1 MKRLIIV
8 VLLIAIAA
16 VAGMV
21 RSHTKGVSLNELPE
35 ALSGDQTAGD
45 TREEI
50 RRNYELS
57 PGALVLVA
65 GINGPV
71 EIETADVT
79 TAEVFVERLGQSR
92 EALARRKITIE
103 NTPTGLEIRGRK
115 GEVGFFARIFG
126 SNPSERVSLK
136 LPRQISLTTKGVNGA
151 VTIGE
156 IDGPVEV
163 HGVNGKVRVGQATG
177 AADFHGINGNITV
190 ALKDLKEDAVSLKG
204 VNGDIELRLAPGLNA
219 DLEARGMN
227 GNVVSDLPE
236 FVLEKSRHG
245 NYLAHVGSGGNSI
258 TARGING
265 NIRLTR

>member
-1 MKRLIIV
+1 
-8 VLLIAIAA
+8 VL
-16 VAGMV
+16 
-21 RSHTKGVSLNELPE
+21 
-35 ALSGDQTAGD
+35 
-45 TREEI
+45 
-50 RRNYELS
+50 
-57 PGALVLVA
+57 
-65 GINGPV
+65 
-71 EIETADVT
+71 
-79 TAEVFVERLGQSR
+79 VERLGQSR

-103 NTPTGLEIRGRK
+103 NTPAGLEIRGKK

-190 ALKDLKEDAVSLKG
+190 ALKDFKEDAVSLKG